1 MLQGP
6 INANADP
13 EMLRFTYGGVL
24 LMTAFLKI
32 YPIPKI
38 TQYQLAYSIAIN
50 RIATPVS
57 YHQILA
63 NTHP

>member
-38 TQYQLAYSIAIN
+38 TQYISLHTVLQ
-50 RIATPVS
+50 
-57 YHQILA
+57 
-63 NTHP
+63 